1 MVAGSPL
8 LLVGGGLC
16 GALLALELAERG
28 AQVELAGPPL
38 GAGASG
44 CSYGGVPWWA
54 GANDPFGHLQA
65 KAPAHWRALE
75 QRHGP
80 MGLQQLPLWL
90 HWQKQD
96 DPAAVQAAAAF
107 LEQLPQQP
115 RVERLTAAEL
125 LSAEPLLAGGNWAG
139 ALQLP
144 YLRLDPRGLQRG
156 LDAAFE
162 RLGVQRSGA
171 ISPEVFAQRLKQQT
185 VVLCAGAATVGL
197 LQGLGYS
204 VPSPLRFSWAGV
216 LQLGGAQLA
225 APRIAMPLLG
235 QRRQRESAIAGDPSI
250 LDAGVAPAAGGGLL
264 LGQTSWFDQPLNH
277 PPQAAQEL
285 ERLLA
290 AAQQLLPG
298 LAPEQLTAATLQQQP
313 VAYSTDQRPL
323 LGPHPEQPQLH
334 LFTGFSGAF
343 AQVPVLAPLLAEAL
357 LSGDWQQLQPLGV
370 LHR

>member
-1 MVAGSPL
+1 MPAGPPL

-28 AQVELAGPPL
+28 AAVELAGPPL
-38 GAGASG
+38 ETGASG

-54 GANDPFGHLQA
+54 GADDPLGRLQA
-65 KAPAHWRALE
+65 QAPSAWQQLQ

-80 MGLQQLPLWL
+80 LGLQPLPLWL
-90 HWQKQD
+90 HWQQQD
-96 DPAAVQAAAAF
+96 DLRAVQAAMAA
-107 LEQLPQQP
+107 LQQLPQQP
-115 RVERLTAAEL
+115 AVEQLNGAEL
-125 LSAEPLLAGGNWAG
+125 QRAEPLMAGGDWAG

-156 LDAAFE
+156 LDVALE
-162 RLGVQRSGA
+162 RLGVHRSPA
-171 ISPEVFAQRLKQQT
+171 LSPEVLAQRLRRDS

-197 LQGLGYS
+197 LQGLGLS
-204 VPSPLRFSWAGV
+204 IPGPLRFSWAGV
-216 LQLGGAQLA
+216 LKLERAQLA

-235 QRRQRESAIAGDPSI
+235 QRRQRELAAVGDPSI
-250 LDAGVAPAAGGGLL
+250 LDAGVAPAPGGGLL
-264 LGQTSWFDQPLNH
+264 LGQTSWFEQPLN
-277 PPQAAQEL
+277 PAPQAAQEL
-285 ERLLA
+285 ERLQA

-298 LAPEQLTAATLQQQP
+298 LASEQLAAATLQQQP

-323 LGPHPEQPQLH
+323 LGPHSEQPQLH

-357 LSGDWQQLQPLGV
+357 LSGQWQTLQPLGV